1 MIDLKSK
8 STAPKWLSPMLDFGP
23 LILFFAANKFGGS
36 DTDPTR
42 GPLVGT
48 AVFMVAIVI
57 ALFVSK
63 WKLGKISPMMWM
75 SAILVTGFGAL
86 TLWFRDPSFIQLKPT
101 LIYLLFAVILF
112 AGLIRGK
119 ALLKYL
125 LEYAFSGVDETG
137 WKKLS
142 RNWALF
148 FLLMAGFNEVINNG
162 ALLVLLSSGF
172 DEMTKRPEIFSFD
185 TWLAIKTW
193 GVTILFFIFNMTQ
206 IPMLMRHGLK
216 LDTIEASKE

>member
-1 MIDLKSK
+1 MTETENKP
-8 STAPKWLSPMLDFGP
+8 TPPKWLSPLLDFGP
-23 LILFFAANKFGGS
+23 LLCFFGANWLGS
-36 DTDPTR
+36 SKTDPTR
-42 GPLVGT
+42 GPLIGT

-57 ALFVSK
+57 ALIVSK
-63 WKLGKISPMMWM
+63 VKMGRISPMMWV

-101 LIYLLFAVILF
+101 LIYLLFAAILF
-112 AGLIRGK
+112 AGLLRGK

-125 LEYAFSGVDETG
+125 LEYAFDGVDDDG

-148 FLLMAGFNEVINNG
+148 FILMAALNEVLRHFF
-162 ALLVLLSSGF
+162 A
-172 DEMTKRPEIFSFD
+172 FD

-193 GVTILFFIFNMTQ
+193 GVTILFFGFNMTQ
-206 IPMLMRHGLK
+206 IPMLIRHGLK
-216 LDTIEASKE
+216 LQHSEEIPPSA